1 MIHKVVDIITKES
14 PHLDWMQDRTIL
26 LVRHGS
32 CAYGE
37 LELQDLYK
45 TTTLLPRSPNL
56 KKLDPL
62 CISIIEQSFK

>member
-1 MIHKVVDIITKES
+1 LLEIRNGSWSFDKLKDFTAKE
-14 PHLDWMQDRTIL
+14 
-26 LVRHGS
+26 
-32 CAYGE
+32 E
-37 LELQDLYK
+37 LELQELYK